1 MGGKKIISFYLF
13 MENLHPQKGK
23 KKKVCCNRLEDYRVW
38 AERGCKP
45 LFLKKKNKKKPNMLL
60 YLPTLCKGFTQ
71 TSPDLPLLGCPTS
84 APGSS
89 PSATSH
95 GGTRAGLL
103 LSPTAVSI
111 NKDSVTRPPPHSS
124 LPGFDWEQWKQ
135 MAPAAINLTNEEKD
149 SGGSRWA
156 RAHHWIGSGKKNGGG
171 GVWGELQYRWFF
183 I

>member
-45 LFLKKKNKKKPNMLL
+45 LFLKKKTKKNQTCCYTYLL
-60 YLPTLCKGFTQ
+60 CARVLHRPAPIFLFWGVPPALLAPPLQPLPMGAPVQAC
-71 TSPDLPLLGCPTS
+71 SWVPLLCPLTKTAWLGPPPTPVS
-84 APGSS
+84 LDLTESSGSKWL
-89 PSATSH
+89 
-95 GGTRAGLL
+95 LL
-103 LSPTAVSI
+103 LSIWLMRRKTAVGAAGLVHI
-111 NKDSVTRPPPHSS
+111 TGSVQVRKT
-124 LPGFDWEQWKQ
+124 
-135 MAPAAINLTNEEKD
+135 
-149 SGGSRWA
+149 
-156 RAHHWIGSGKKNGGG
+156 GG